1 MDITINL
8 TKRRNEFGEYVVK
21 VREDGRRNPDADYHT
36 DCYDD
41 ALGTAMDMSRRYR
54 KAGHTVHLN
63 L

>member
-21 VREDGRRNPDADYHT
+21 VREDGRLIADYHS

-54 KAGHTVHLN
+54 KAGHSVQCN